1 MTNAP
6 AQVFTDHMQVLFGV
20 GTCAGMTDGQLLERF
35 MAGRDESGDL
45 AFETLVT
52 RHGPMVMRVCRNVLD
67 DPQDVHDAFQAVFVV
82 LARRANAIRDR
93 HSVGSWLYGVAVRVT
108 ARARVTAI
116 RRQIRDRRTMGAA
129 QAIATVDPNEDGAS
143 PTDRDDRAE
152 VVHQEL
158 SRLPEKYRAPVVLC
172 YFEGLTHDEAA
183 ARLSWP
189 VGTVRSRLARA
200 RDRLRNRLTHRG
212 VSAPASIGPM
222 ANWLVGQPVAST
234 KLIATVSAASSAP
247 ISRELL
253 TSIARAVGKTT
264 GATPIPSASLLL
276 AQGVLN
282 TMLLKKLLMIACAC
296 LPLGTI
302 VIGGGALLVRKS
314 QAQDQR
320 TLVKAALQDAPAATK
335 PSAPKPPEV
344 DPLLQQSIAAAANRM
359 DAQRAYF
366 EEGRITLDRYIDA
379 CRELEMAQLMAA
391 QTAAERTTIKQSH
404 IERLMKIEKRETVDL
419 DAGRGT
425 IADLSE
431 IAQRRVQAEA
441 ALKSEQDLPSILRR
455 LGELE
460 RQVKQL
466 QKERAEK

>member
-1 MTNAP
+1 
-6 AQVFTDHMQVLFGV
+6 
-20 GTCAGMTDGQLLERF
+20 
-35 MAGRDESGDL
+35 
-45 AFETLVT
+45 
-52 RHGPMVMRVCRNVLD
+52 
-67 DPQDVHDAFQAVFVV
+67 
-82 LARRANAIRDR
+82 
-93 HSVGSWLYGVAVRVT
+93 
-108 ARARVTAI
+108 
-116 RRQIRDRRTMGAA
+116 
-129 QAIATVDPNEDGAS
+129 
-143 PTDRDDRAE
+143 
-152 VVHQEL
+152 
-158 SRLPEKYRAPVVLC
+158 
-172 YFEGLTHDEAA
+172 
-183 ARLSWP
+183 
-189 VGTVRSRLARA
+189 
-200 RDRLRNRLTHRG
+200 
-212 VSAPASIGPM
+212 
-222 ANWLVGQPVAST
+222 
-234 KLIATVSAASSAP
+234 
-247 ISRELL
+247 
-253 TSIARAVGKTT
+253 
-264 GATPIPSASLLL
+264 
-276 AQGVLN
+276 
-282 TMLLKKLLMIACAC
+282 MLLKKLLMIACAC